1 MTGAMRRSTLVVLV
15 LAVCA
20 GPWGCAIKQPRAP
33 QSPTED
39 VRAQLNTV
47 GLPVAESAPETH
59 VDAPTG
65 GKGMGALKG
74 AGIGLAAGATPGLAI
89 AGSVGRG
96 CGAAREIGAV
106 VCGAVIVL
114 GLGVAAAGG
123 TIGALG
129 GTLYGAVTAESASK
143 IDAAEAELKSA
154 VIRADVQTTLRDHVL
169 LFVRDRSSLN
179 VVAMNRGAAGERI
192 DDQALASS
200 GIDTVLEVSVAR
212 IGLAGQSGINP
223 PVSLFMSARAR
234 LVRTAQEPVYR
245 TLMRLYVQQD
255 RRGAALRLYE
265 TCVRVLEREL
275 GLEPEAETRALYREL
290 LQAPTRSAPPA
301 SERAPTPSVSEP
313 ETALFGRATEMAM
326 LRERLAEAWKSRGA
340 IGIIQGEAGI
350 GKTRLIDALVRE
362 ASDEGGHVLVGRG
375 YESEQVLPLGPWVN
389 AFRPDVV
396 PDLLNNLDPT
406 WRTEL
411 GRLFPELAAGD
422 RPPAAGEDYVRL
434 FEAVTRTVQYVASQ
448 RPLLVVLEDLHWAD
462 EMTLRLLVFL
472 GRRIGDSPVLIVG
485 TVRTEETADAP
496 VHRRTLS
503 QLGHQPRFFS
513 ATLGP
518 LSQAE
523 TLTFVQALARAG
535 TDDDTVQRLGDH
547 VWRASEGN
555 AFMIVE
561 TMRMLHGGE
570 IDTTASDLLTPP
582 GVRELITS
590 RLDRLSERGRRLT
603 GVGSVIGREFDFAL
617 LERAAELGPAET
629 AEGLEELVA
638 RRIFHVVGE
647 RLDFTH
653 ERIREVAYAGLLAP
667 SRKRLHEATAQALEA
682 LYGPDAASHALSLGR
697 HYYASERWEAAHR
710 YLAKAGKT
718 AAARSAN
725 REAAACFEQAI
736 DALRHLP
743 RSSERVEQIID
754 LCFDIRQSCVPL
766 LDHARA
772 LAYLRVAE
780 EQADAIGDRTRL
792 GWAYTYRAHGL
803 YIAGDS
809 RGAIEAGEQ
818 SLALAEAL
826 ADPDLL
832 ESANV
837 YRAQVAHWV
846 GDYRHAAELLRRN
859 VTTLEPDLRRRGL
872 PSWQFVGSRTY
883 LSWCLAELGE
893 FSEALARTDEAIAT
907 ATAADNVYW
916 LVYACSGAGLVHLR
930 RGAFDEARAVS
941 ERAVALCS
949 GRDFTVLWAMPA
961 AILGLACARAGRF
974 AEAIPLLERAAD
986 LASILGV
993 PILTF
998 LAEARLLAGRDDE
1011 AAAVATRA
1019 RELAAQREERGWEAW
1034 AWWML
1039 GEIAATRADVSSAG
1053 DAYRQA
1059 LTAADALAMR
1069 PLVAQCHL
1077 GLGRLHRR
1085 SGKQAQAVEHLGAAR
1100 TMFRDMS
1107 MSWWLGEAERE
1118 SVTPL

>member
-1 MTGAMRRSTLVVLV
+1 MTEASPGPQKHHEGHVLQSGAGGMAALQLTLFGTFEARLESGPAIIFPRKKAEALLAYLALRPGQMYARDTLAALLWGDASDERARHSLRQALVALRRGL
-15 LAVCA
+15 
-20 GPWGCAIKQPRAP
+20 PRAAVSCLVEEGDTVGVHP
-33 QSPTED
+33 AAVDVDVAAFERFTTDGSPEALERAAALYRGALLEGISVNEPSFEDWLRTERERLGEMAVEALAKLLGHH
-39 VRAQLNTV
+39 VRADAVEPAVKV
-47 GLPVAESAPETH
+47 GLRLL
-59 VDAPTG
+59 
-65 GKGMGALKG
+65 ALD
-74 AGIGLAAGATPGLAI
+74 P
-89 AGSVGRG
+89 
-96 CGAAREIGAV
+96 
-106 VCGAVIVL
+106 
-114 GLGVAAAGG
+114 
-123 TIGALG
+123 
-129 GTLYGAVTAESASK
+129 
-143 IDAAEAELKSA
+143 
-154 VIRADVQTTLRDHVL
+154 
-169 LFVRDRSSLN
+169 
-179 VVAMNRGAAGERI
+179 
-192 DDQALASS
+192 
-200 GIDTVLEVSVAR
+200 
-212 IGLAGQSGINP
+212 
-223 PVSLFMSARAR
+223 
-234 LVRTAQEPVYR
+234 AQEPVHR
-245 TLMRLYVQQD
+245 TLMRLYAQQG
-255 RRGAALRLYE
+255 RLGAALRQYE

-275 GLEPEAETRALYREL
+275 GLEPDAETRRLYREL
-290 LQAPTRSAPPA
+290 LQTPTRSAPSA
-301 SERAPTPSVSEP
+301 SERRPTPSVSEP
-313 ETALFGRATEMAM
+313 ETALVGRATEMAT

-350 GKTRLIDALVRE
+350 GKTRLIDALVHE
-362 ASDEGGHVLVGRG
+362 ASDENGHALVGRG

-396 PDLLNNLDPT
+396 PDLLNDLDPT

-411 GRLFPELAAGD
+411 GRLFPELAAD
-422 RPPAAGEDYVRL
+422 ERPPAAGEDYVRL
-434 FEAVTRTVQYVASQ
+434 FEAVTRAVQHLASQ

-472 GRRIGDSPVLIVG
+472 GRRIADWPVLIIG
-485 TVRTEETADAP
+485 SVRIEETADAP
-496 VHRRTLS
+496 VLRRTLS

-518 LSQAE
+518 LSHAE
-523 TLTFVQALARAG
+523 TLTFVHALARAG
-535 TDDDTVQRLGDH
+535 TDDAAVQRLGDH

-561 TMRMLHGGE
+561 TMRMLHVGE
-570 IDTTASDLLTPP
+570 MDATAGDLLTPP
-582 GVRELITS
+582 SVRELIAA
-590 RLDRLSERGRRLT
+590 RLDRLSERGRRLA

-638 RRIFHVVGE
+638 RRILHVVGE

-682 LYGPDAASHALSLGR
+682 LHGPDAASHALSLGR
-697 HYYASERWEAAHR
+697 HYQASERWEAAHR
-710 YLAKAGKT
+710 YLAQAGKT
-718 AAARSAN
+718 AAARSAH

-736 DALRHLP
+736 VALRHLP
-743 RSSERVEQIID
+743 RSLERVEQIID
-754 LCFDIRQSCVPL
+754 LCFDLRHSCVPL
-766 LDHARA
+766 RDHTRA
-772 LAYLRVAE
+772 LAHVRTAE

-792 GWAYTYRAHGL
+792 GWACTYRAHGL

-809 RGAIEAGEQ
+809 RGAIEAGER
-818 SLALAEAL
+818 SLALAQAL

-872 PSWQFVGSRTY
+872 VSRHSVGSRTY

-949 GRDFTVLWAMPA
+949 GRDFTVLWAIPA

-986 LASILGV
+986 LASILGA
-993 PILTF
+993 PILNF
-998 LAEARLLAGRDDE
+998 LAEARLLSGRDDE

-1019 RELAAQREERGWEAW
+1019 RELAAQREEQGWEAW
-1034 AWWML
+1034 AWWMI

-1053 DAYRQA
+1053 DAYRRA
-1059 LTAADALAMR
+1059 LTAAEALGMR

-1085 SGKQAQAVEHLGAAR
+1085 AGKQAQAVEHLDAAR
-1100 TMFRDMS
+1100 TMFREMS

-1118 SVTPL
+1118 SVTLL